1 MTSTAAG
8 IGERG
13 CALGECRSSSVASG
27 EGVAISYARPRV
39 LSVASADQHNAS
51 TRGGNAV
58 TLTGYF
64 FGARGS
70 VPRVEYAAPNQLF
83 GRTTWEDV
91 TVLRADRCVVT
102 TPSPAS
108 ERETIE

>member
-1 MTSTAAG
+1 MQCNEFLALFRFLLTLG
-8 IGERG
+8 PRLCLGERG
-13 CALGECRSSSVASG
+13 CGVGECRSSLVASG

-39 LSVASADQHNAS
+39 LTVASADQHNAS

-70 VPRVEYAAPNQLF
+70 VP
-83 GRTTWEDV
+83 V
-91 TVLRADRCVVT
+91 TVLTKSGVLY
-102 TPSPAS
+102 
-108 ERETIE
+108 TIVSL